1 MQVMLWKADI
11 RISWEVRNQF
21 SVLQY
26 MVSLGLVKTCKN
38 NSLGVMGLNNIWLLL
53 CSSHR
58 RHFDLKTTNHG
69 PLFAL
74 MHHIVTGDDAAVI
87 HGKPSPD
94 IFLIAAA
101 RFEVLNFYYNILL
114 QTNTL
119 KEDLIF
125 SKLCSRNLFL

>member
-1 MQVMLWKADI
+1 ML
-11 RISWEVRNQF
+11 SP
-21 SVLQY
+21 
-26 MVSLGLVKTCKN
+26 GLVKTCKN
-38 NSLGVMGLNNIWLLL
+38 ISLGVMGLNNIWLLL

-58 RHFDLKTTNHG
+58 RHFHLKTTNHG

-94 IFLIAAA
+94 IFLVAAA

-114 QTNTL
+114 RTNTL

-125 SKLCSRNLFL
+125 SRLCSRNLFL

>member
-1 MQVMLWKADI
+1 MQVMLLKADI
-11 RISWEVRNQF
+11 SISCKVRNQF
-21 SVLQY
+21 SVLQC

-38 NSLGVMGLNNIWLLL
+38 NSLGVMGLNTIWLLL

-94 IFLIAAA
+94 IFLVAAA
-101 RFEVLNFYYNILL
+101 RFEVLTHCYSILL
-114 QTNTL
+114 RINTL
-119 KEDLIF
+119 KGDLIF
-125 SKLCSRNLFL
+125 SRFFLRNLFL